1 MYILCIYY
9 VYIMDIYIYIYIVVI
24 PCKSNSES
32 SPILPIDGWFQS
44 VFTNPIPSPV
54 IESVDGPATS
64 SR

>member
-9 VYIMDIYIYIYIVVI
+9 GYIYIYIVVI

>member
-1 MYILCIYY
+1 MYILW
-9 VYIMDIYIYIYIVVI
+9 IYIYIVVI